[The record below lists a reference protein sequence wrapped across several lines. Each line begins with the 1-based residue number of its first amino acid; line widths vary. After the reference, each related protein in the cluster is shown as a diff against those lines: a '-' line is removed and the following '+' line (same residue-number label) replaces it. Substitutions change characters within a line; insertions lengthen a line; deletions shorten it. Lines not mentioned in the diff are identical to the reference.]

1 MLALVSFSSQCI
13 SWMYDLYPDCLLMG
27 LAAQEVFMPTV
38 GILQR
43 LLSVREHAAT
53 VARRHDTLRT
63 WEGIAQVLSR
73 KMESERKYIE
83 RLEGGC
89 CGGALGSA

>member
-1 MLALVSFSSQCI
+1 
-13 SWMYDLYPDCLLMG
+13 
-27 LAAQEVFMPTV
+27 MPAV

-43 LLSVREHAAT
+43 LLSVPEHAAD
-53 VARRHDTLRT
+53 VARRPDALRT

-83 RLEGGC
+83 RLEGE
-89 CGGALGSA
+89 LPL